1 MPKRL
6 LWIPQSG
13 AILAEVNMKSTVVFL
28 PFTNFGA
35 DPDGDGQFEPLDTDP
50 TLTATSGI
58 HYLIALKPLPEL
70 HLQPDGA
77 GWQMVWGNGI
87 LEVVDRPDAVDW
99 SAAPSAVSPW
109 AGSGPETSRSFRLR
123 VD

>member
-1 MPKRL
+1 M
-6 LWIPQSG
+6 
-13 AILAEVNMKSTVVFL
+13 
-28 PFTNFGA
+28 FGA

-58 HYLIALKPLPEL
+58 DYLIALELLPEL
-70 HLQPDGA
+70 RLQPDGA

-87 LEVVDRPDAVDW
+87 LEAADCPDAVERT
-99 SAAPSAVSPW
+99 AVPSAVSPW
-109 AGSGPETSRSFRLR
+109 AVSGPETSRFFRLR